1 MRCSVESLKTQGGLE
16 ELRNFIA
23 AGSELHEEEEEVMVA
38 TEEGTDAIPPE
49 LGVRPPHASD
59 ASVPPP
65 PPPAAVAPPPPPQV
79 AAASPND
86 LLLALHSH
94 AVSLNLSEEPPGSMR
109 YHLGAAGALRFV
121 GHLRTIRGSWKA
133 TCRSGHGS
141 SCSFFLTPKAG
152 NEEDILGDLLAWL
165 AAGPSSTA
173 EAHDQVSYE
182 LKVNKYKM
190 RVRKRG

>member
-1 MRCSVESLKTQGGLE
+1 M
-16 ELRNFIA
+16 A
-23 AGSELHEEEEEVMVA
+23 A

-79 AAASPND
+79 AAASPSD
-86 LLLALHSH
+86 LLVALHSH

-109 YHLGAAGALRFV
+109 YHLGAAGALGFV
-121 GHLRTIRGSWKA
+121 GHLRTVRGSWKA

-141 SCSFFLTPKAG
+141 LCSFFLS
-152 NEEDILGDLLAWL
+152 D
-165 AAGPSSTA
+165 A
-173 EAHDQVSYE
+173 EG
-182 LKVNKYKM
+182 
-190 RVRKRG
+190 RKRGGDLGGLARLARGRPVIDSRGARPSLIRVQGQQVQDAGSEARVTYIRVGCRESRQE